1 MEQDWGWVKV
11 IICIRWSGYRT
22 LKDNIWSIACKYLEK
37 EHLSQREQLLERP
50 QGSSKHDTL
59 RK

>member
-37 EHLSQREQLLERP
+37 ARGNSYWKGPKAVASTIL
-50 QGSSKHDTL
+50 
-59 RK
+59 